1 MLCISIKVWRVT
13 RICICICILFLLHP
27 IIHQLYNNTIVV
39 QSIIIINNNIN
50 NTIVVQYQ
58 LAQSCLNYL
67 YIIMITKEEN

>member
-1 MLCISIKVWRVT
+1 MRMCFISYYIFAKVFVF
-13 RICICICILFLLHP
+13 CILFLLHP